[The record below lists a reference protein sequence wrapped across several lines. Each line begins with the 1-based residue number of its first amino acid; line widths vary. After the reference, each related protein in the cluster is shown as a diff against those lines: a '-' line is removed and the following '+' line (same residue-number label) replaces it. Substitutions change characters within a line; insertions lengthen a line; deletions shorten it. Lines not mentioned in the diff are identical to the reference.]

1 MGLVSIKNHR
11 LSSDHFK
18 RNQIQRD
25 PATLKQYDYDGSK
38 IPLKSDAVPDV
49 PISIPSENVAIA
61 VSLPTK
67 YRGGTTN

>member
-25 PATLKQYDYDGSK
+25 LATLKQYDYDGSK

-49 PISIPSENVAIA
+49 PISINVAIA